1 VGGEKGIFSNEKFSH
16 NEIWQIKSNGD
27 IELKE
32 EQNTEYKLTYY
43 TEYPELFHVPY
54 NFCLTS
60 NSTDSNTIF

>member
-1 VGGEKGIFSNEKFSH
+1 MKLN
-16 NEIWQIKSNGD
+16 
-27 IELKE
+27 E

-60 NSTDSNTIF
+60 NSTDFNTD